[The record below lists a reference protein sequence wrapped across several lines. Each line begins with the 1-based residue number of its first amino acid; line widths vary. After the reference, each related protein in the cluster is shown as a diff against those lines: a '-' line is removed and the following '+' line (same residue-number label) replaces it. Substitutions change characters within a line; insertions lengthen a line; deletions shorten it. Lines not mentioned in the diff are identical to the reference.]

1 MTRKR
6 LLVVAI
12 LLAAIIATP
21 IAWYLIS
28 PLFITH
34 AVNEDF
40 PAAQAAMQQPMSD
53 ASAGA
58 TMQAQTS
65 EPMAD
70 QPVDTMV
77 QTPEP
82 MQESSG
88 NMQMHV
94 TAEPMAAQPADTM
107 MQTPEPMAAQP
118 ADTMAMQPTEVPTI
132 QPTEVPTVQP
142 TEVPREPRL
151 LRNGEFHPVTH
162 EGTGT
167 ASIYELP
174 DGKRVLRLENFE
186 VLNGP
191 DLYVWLSAATDA
203 NNARTILDNQY
214 FELSRLK
221 GNQGNQNYELPA
233 DLDVSA
239 FNSVTIWCR
248 RFSVNFA
255 TAPLK

>member
-6 LLVVAI
+6 LLLGAI
-12 LLAAIIATP
+12 VLVAIIAAP

-28 PLFITH
+28 PLFITRTVDE
-34 AVNEDF
+34 AF
-40 PAAQAAMQQPMSD
+40 PAAQAAIQESKNDSMSD
-53 ASAGA
+53 AAMQTPEAMKESSSE
-58 TMQAQTS
+58 MQA
-65 EPMAD
+65 
-70 QPVDTMV
+70 

-82 MQESSG
+82 MQESASE
-88 NMQMHV
+88 MQMSPTTQPTTTQQSEMIAQTPEP
-94 TAEPMAAQPADTM
+94 TATQQTEPMAEKPAEMAAQPTEA
-107 MQTPEPMAAQP
+107 PSEPK
-118 ADTMAMQPTEVPTI
+118 
-132 QPTEVPTVQP
+132 
-142 TEVPREPRL
+142 L
-151 LRNGEFHPVTH
+151 LRSGAFHPVTH

-174 DGKRVLRLENFE
+174 DGTRVLRLENFE

-191 DLYVWLSAATDA
+191 DLYVWLSTAADA
-203 NNARTILDNQY
+203 DNARTILDNPY
-214 FELSRLK
+214 AELGRLK

>member
-6 LLVVAI
+6 LLSGAI
-12 LLAAIIATP
+12 VLAAIIAAP

-28 PLFITH
+28 PLFITRTVDE
-34 AVNEDF
+34 AF
-40 PAAQAAMQQPMSD
+40 PAAQAAMQNNDNDSLSGD
-53 ASAGA
+53 A
-58 TMQAQTS
+58 MQA
-65 EPMAD
+65 
-70 QPVDTMV
+70 

-82 MQESSG
+82 MQASSDD
-88 NMQMHV
+88 MQMS
-94 TAEPMAAQPADTM
+94 P
-107 MQTPEPMAAQP
+107 TPEPMAEKPTATTAPTPEPMATTQSEMMAEKPAVEITAQP
-118 ADTMAMQPTEVPTI
+118 TAVPS
-132 QPTEVPTVQP
+132 
-142 TEVPREPRL
+142 EPKL
-151 LRNGEFHPVTH
+151 LRSGEFHPVTH

-191 DLYVWLSAATDA
+191 DLYVWLSAAPDA
-203 NNARTILDNQY
+203 DNARTILDNQY
-214 FELSRLK
+214 VELSRLK

-255 TAPLK
+255 TAPLN

>member
-6 LLVVAI
+6 LLFGAI
-12 LLAAIIATP
+12 LLAAIIAAP

-28 PLFITH
+28 PLFITRT
-34 AVNEDF
+34 VNEDF
-40 PAAQAAMQQPMSD
+40 PAAQVAMQQDMSD
-53 ASAGA
+53 SRADTA
-58 TMQAQTS
+58 MQAQTS
-65 EPMAD
+65 EPMPETSNDMMA
-70 QPVDTMV
+70 
-77 QTPEP
+77 QTSEP

-88 NMQMHV
+88 NMQMD
-94 TAEPMAAQPADTM
+94 A
-107 MQTPEPMAAQP
+107 TPEPIAEP
-118 ADTMAMQPTEVPTI
+118 TTEPTMQPTEAPTI
-132 QPTEVPTVQP
+132 QPTEAPTIQP
-142 TEVPREPRL
+142 TKAPREPKL
-151 LRNGEFHPVTH
+151 LRAGDFHPVTH

-191 DLYVWLSAATDA
+191 DLYVWLSAAPDA
-203 NNARTILDNQY
+203 DNARTILNNQY

>member
-6 LLVVAI
+6 LLFGAI
-12 LLAAIIATP
+12 LLAAIIAAP

-28 PLFITH
+28 PLFITRT
-34 AVNEDF
+34 VNEDF
-40 PAAQAAMQQPMSD
+40 PAAQVAMQQTMSD
-53 ASAGA
+53 SRADT

-65 EPMAD
+65 EPIPEASNDMMA
-70 QPVDTMV
+70 
-77 QTPEP
+77 QTSEP
-82 MQESSG
+82 MQQASG
-88 NMQMHV
+88 NMQMDA
-94 TAEPMAAQPADTM
+94 TAEPMVDQPADTM
-107 MQTPEPMAAQP
+107 MPTTEPTQVPTSEPTAAQP
-118 ADTMAMQPTEVPTI
+118 TEAPTMQPTEVPTI
-132 QPTEVPTVQP
+132 QPTEA
-142 TEVPREPRL
+142 PREPKL
-151 LRNGEFHPVTH
+151 LRAGDFHPVTH

-191 DLYVWLSAATDA
+191 DLYVWLSAAPDA
-203 NNARTILDNQY
+203 DNARTILNNQY